1 MRKTHYTSGT
11 VAPLCAALATLLAV
25 AAPAGA
31 QQPVTPP
38 VLPRDVADS
47 VVAFYNRASTV
58 RFNGDVSLPAGT
70 ALNGDVAVLGGVL
83 DLAGQVHGA
92 IAVINGDLH
101 LAPGARVDGAIT
113 VVGGSVT
120 GVDSATVG
128 GAVQT
133 YGAVL
138 RYRREGDHVEVVRPP
153 LGAELAAGHEFP
165 FGRTDFVVAVQG
177 SYNRVEG
184 LPIGL
189 GPRARLGHANPTLLS
204 ARLIYR
210 TSSGVHLRPDQLG
223 YVARAEQ
230 QLGGRGNASISVDAK
245 SVITPIEDNGV
256 TSGESSLS
264 TFFLHRDYRDH
275 YESHS
280 WGIGLHIW
288 PARAS
293 VLDLEYRD
301 EHDDPVTPA
310 TPWALFGNEDEWRAE
325 PEIARGPLRTLG
337 LSYSLDTRN
346 EQDAPSAGWWIRAR
360 LEVGLGGNLTLPTPP
375 DSGFLAGPVR
385 PVGTDFRDGLLD
397 LRRYARLGP
406 SSRLSTRI
414 FAAGSLSGDELP
426 PQRQHALGGVG
437 TLPAYP
443 LFEFDCG
450 AHRRTI
456 GVGADTVLPYYGC
469 DNAVL
474 VQIEYAAGIRVGG
487 IGRRIFGTTVDLSNA
502 ASWVVFFDAGR
513 AWNGSSARQ
522 GRGGGQADFAAD
534 AGVGFRLGRIGIYWA
549 LPLSGH
555 GQNANLFLRLDPRI

>member
-1 MRKTHYTSGT
+1 MAIG
-11 VAPLCAALATLLAV
+11 VVLAALLTVVPIA
-25 AAPAGA
+25 A
-31 QQPVTPP
+31 QQPATPP

-47 VVAFYNRASTV
+47 VTAFYNRTSTV
-58 RFNGDVSLPAGT
+58 RFNGDVRLPAG
-70 ALNGDVAVLGGVL
+70 ADLNGDVAVLGGVL
-83 DLAGQVHGA
+83 ELAGAVHGD
-92 IAVINGDLH
+92 IAVINGDLR
-101 LAPGARVDGAIT
+101 LASGARVDGAIT

-120 GVDSATVG
+120 GIDSATVG
-128 GAVQT
+128 GQVQT
-133 YGAVL
+133 YGAPL
-138 RYRREGDHVEVVRPP
+138 RYRREGDRIEVVRPP

-165 FGRTDFVVAVQG
+165 FGRTDFVAAVQG

-204 ARLIYR
+204 ARVIYR
-210 TSSGVHLRPDQLG
+210 TSSGVHVRPSQLG

-230 QLGGRGNASISVDAK
+230 QLGGRGNASISVDVR
-245 SVITPIEDNGV
+245 SVIAPIEDNGV

-280 WGIGLHIW
+280 WGVGLHVW

-293 VLDLEYRD
+293 ALDLEYRD

-360 LEVGLGGNLTLPTPP
+360 LEVGLSGNLTLLTPL
-375 DSGFLAGPVR
+375 DSGIVAGPAR
-385 PVGTDFRDGLLD
+385 TLDTGFRDGFLD

-414 FAAGSLSGDELP
+414 FAAGSLSGSELP

-450 AHRRTI
+450 AHRRTMV
-456 GVGADTVLPYYGC
+456 VGADTVLPYYGC

-474 VQIEYAAGIRVGG
+474 VQLEYAAGIHVGG
-487 IGRRIFGTTVDLSNA
+487 IGQRIFGTSVDLSNA

-513 AWNGSSARQ
+513 AWNGGSARL
-522 GRGGGQADFAAD
+522 GRGGGQSDFAAD

-549 LPLSGH
+549 LPLSGRGH
-555 GQNANLFLRLDPRI
+555 NGKFFLRLDPRI